1 MANLR
6 TNNFITPNPRKNPN
20 QMNKIL
26 IAYIIGLIVGAGS
39 TLFIVEQL
47 LK

>member
-1 MANLR
+1 MKKL
-6 TNNFITPNPRKNPN
+6 
-20 QMNKIL
+20 L
-26 IAYIIGLIVGAGS
+26 LAYIIGLLVGVGS

>member
-1 MANLR
+1 MKKL
-6 TNNFITPNPRKNPN
+6 
-20 QMNKIL
+20 L
-26 IAYIIGLIVGAGS
+26 LAYIIGLLVGAGS